1 MEDVIKFSMNFF
13 FNRSIKILS
22 MWKMSNH
29 KLYIDKMGFE
39 KKYIKKNKFIYMG
52 KKKLS
57 KSDWV
62 ISMGYSDI
70 Y

>member
-1 MEDVIKFSMNFF
+1 
-13 FNRSIKILS
+13 

-52 KKKLS
+52 EKKLS
-57 KSDWV
+57 KSDWA